1 MSVLKTGLAHP
12 SRMRGIFRYLLHT
25 QGQSEKRDV
34 LERIL
39 SPDKLVEHLASE
51 EKSKDKKTSHPMFN
65 DAIRESIKCK
75 LLIEENE
82 EVTINQN
89 LPKDAIN
96 PQLGDKLLPDTFTYL
111 FFNCDNEDEAD
122 FGRVCAWYLA
132 QDIYD
137 APGTWEE
144 VENRVSE
151 QKVGDFLKMSSSRL
165 FVQMDDWMRYLG
177 FAWGH
182 TLGALG
188 EKLVKVTVPDPTA
201 YIKRNL
207 KLLFNGQQEITI
219 QDFINRLAKQCPL
232 FETGKFREEV
242 ESQIGTREANF
253 LSTSTAFALFRLH
266 DQGEI
271 QLERQSDS
279 AFMILPKVNNQVD
292 NDGRISHIILKG
304 ENS

>member
-12 SRMRGIFRYLLHT
+12 SRMRGIFRYLLHAE
-25 QGQSEKRDV
+25 GQREKRDV

-39 SPDKLVEHLASE
+39 SPDKLVEHLAIE
-51 EKSKDKKTSHPMFN
+51 EKSKDKKPSHPMFN

-111 FFNCDNEDEAD
+111 FLNCDNEDEAD
-122 FGRVCAWYLA
+122 FGRICAWYLA

-144 VENRVSE
+144 VEKRISE

-182 TLGALG
+182 TLGG
-188 EKLVKVTVPDPTA
+188 KTVTVPDPTA

-207 KLLFNGQQEITI
+207 KHLFNGQKEITI

-242 ESQIGTREANF
+242 ETQIGTRETNF

-266 DQGEI
+266 DEGDI
-271 QLERQSDS
+271 QLYRQSDL

-292 NDGRISHIILKG
+292 NDGRISHIIWKG
-304 ENS
+304 EKS

>member
-12 SRMRGIFRYLLHT
+12 SRMRGIFRYLLHA
-25 QGQSEKRDV
+25 QGQRENRDV
-34 LERIL
+34 LEKIL
-39 SPDKLVEHLASE
+39 SPDKLLEHLPE
-51 EKSKDKKTSHPMFN
+51 NKERSKDKKTSRPMFTDTLN
-65 DAIRESIKCK
+65 KSIECGLLVKEDKEIAINS
-75 LLIEENE
+75 
-82 EVTINQN
+82 N
-89 LPKDAIN
+89 LPEDARN
-96 PQLGDKLLPDTFTYL
+96 PKLGDKLLPDTLSYL
-111 FFNCDNEDEAD
+111 FFTCDNQYEED

-137 APGTWEE
+137 APGNGKE
-144 VENRVSE
+144 VENLVSE
-151 QKVGDFLKMSSSRL
+151 QKVGDFLKMSSERL
-165 FVQMDDWMRYLG
+165 FVQMDDLMRYLG

-182 TLGALG
+182 TLGG
-188 EKLVKVTVPDPTA
+188 KTVTVPDPTA

-207 KLLFNGQQEITI
+207 KLLFNGKQEITI

-242 ESQIGTREANF
+242 EAQISTRETNF

-266 DQGEI
+266 DEGDI

-292 NDGRISHIILKG
+292 NDGRISHIIWKG
-304 ENS
+304 EKS

>member
-1 MSVLKTGLAHP
+1 MSVLKTDKAKS
-12 SRMRGIFRYLLHT
+12 SRIQGIFRYLL
-25 QGQSEKRDV
+25 QSERQRENKN
-34 LERIL
+34 IL
-39 SPDKLVEHLASE
+39 QNIMSPEKLVEHIPENKERL
-51 EKSKDKKTSHPMFN
+51 KDKKISRPMFN
-65 DAIRESIKCK
+65 DSLRESIKCG
-75 LLIEENE
+75 LLVKEDEE
-82 EVTINQN
+82 I
-89 LPKDAIN
+89 AIN
-96 PQLGDKLLPDTFTYL
+96 PYLPEDARNTLLGNKLLPDTLTHL
-111 FFNCDNEDEAD
+111 FFASNNEDEED

-137 APGTWEE
+137 APGNGKE

-151 QKVGDFLKMSSSRL
+151 QKVGDFLKMSSDPFFS
-165 FVQMDDWMRYLG
+165 QMDDWMRYLG

-182 TLGALG
+182 TLG
-188 EKLVKVTVPDPTA
+188 EKPVKVTVPDPTA

-207 KLLFNGQQEITI
+207 KHLFNKQQEITI

-242 ESQIGTREANF
+242 EAQIGTRETNF

-292 NDGRISHIILKG
+292 NDGRISHIIWKG
-304 ENS
+304 ENL